1 MDEHPTVLL
10 RYFAAAAEAA
20 GVEEE
25 RAPAVGDVAGLL
37 MAAVARH
44 GPSLDRVL
52 PACSVLVDG
61 LATTDRTATLAGVR
75 TVDLLPPFAGG

>member
-1 MDEHPTVLL
+1 MTAAPTVLL

-20 GVEEE
+20 GLDEED
-25 RAPAVGDVAGLL
+25 APAVGDLAALL
-37 MAAVARH
+37 LAAVARH
-44 GPSLDRVL
+44 GASLAQVL

-61 LATTDRTATLAGVR
+61 LTTTDRTTTLDGVR

>member
-1 MDEHPTVLL
+1 MLTV

-25 RAPAVGDVAGLL
+25 QVPALADLAALL
-37 MAAVARH
+37 DDAIGRH
-44 GPSLDRVL
+44 GASLARVL
-52 PACSVLVDG
+52 PACSVLLDG
-61 LATTDRTATLAGVR
+61 LTTTDRSTALDGVR

>member
-1 MDEHPTVLL
+1 MDAAPTVLL

-25 RAPAVGDVAGLL
+25 RVPALGDVGALL
-37 MAAVARH
+37 ASAVARH
-44 GPSLDRVL
+44 GASLDRVL
-52 PACSVLVDG
+52 PACTVLVDG
-61 LATTDRTATLAGVR
+61 LATTDRTAPLAGVG